1 MRRKAMNRESAARS
15 HRDRIGRGEA
25 LAAEVEGNQAYLDE
39 VTATLE
45 WELAGKAAM
54 QVQVEEIIKL
64 RTNLKA
70 LRLPPGD
77 K

>member
-1 MRRKAMNRESAARS
+1 MT
-15 HRDRIGRGEA
+15 
-25 LAAEVEGNQAYLDE
+25 AAEVEGNQAYLDE

-54 QVQVEEIIKL
+54 QVQVEEIIRL
-64 RTNLKA
+64 RTYLKA

-77 K
+77 N